1 MLQGSVKVRKQVR
14 VDNKYN
20 HCEDEYN
27 KLFFDILPCS
37 VEKSKTQT
45 IRRNLGVK
53 MKTRCGNGEISQT
66 SSLILSA

>member
-1 MLQGSVKVRKQVR
+1 MLQGSVKVRKRVR

-27 KLFFDILPCS
+27 KHSSGMLPCS

-53 MKTRCGNGEISQT
+53 MKTRCGNVEISQT
-66 SSLILSA
+66 PSLILSA